1 MKAVENFIMA
11 TDPYMEEEDFFFIRE
26 HRLVTDVHDATTVR
40 RTNVFI
46 ISYGGEGAYAP
57 QL

>member
-1 MKAVENFIMA
+1 MEAVENFIKA
-11 TDPYMEEEDFFFIRE
+11 TDPWMEEEDIFFIRE
-26 HRLVTDVHDATTVR
+26 HRLVTDVYDATTVR

-46 ISYGGEGAYAP
+46 ITYGGDGAYAL

>member
-1 MKAVENFIMA
+1 MEAVENFIKA
-11 TDPYMEEEDFFFIRE
+11 TDPWMEEVFFFIRE
-26 HRLVTDVHDATTVR
+26 HRLVTDVYDATTVR

-46 ISYGGEGAYAP
+46 ISYGGEGAYAL